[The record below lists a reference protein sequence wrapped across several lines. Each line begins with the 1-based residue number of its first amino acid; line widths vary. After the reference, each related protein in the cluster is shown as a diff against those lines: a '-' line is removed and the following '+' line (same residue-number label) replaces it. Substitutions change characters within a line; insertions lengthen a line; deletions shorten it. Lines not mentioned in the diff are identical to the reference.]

1 METTQ
6 RPAIPL
12 SPTSGSCSRSPS
24 PASGGR
30 GGVGTDPLEV
40 SNSVMVHSVHSKI
53 TCSGQ
58 QLGLPPSQPG
68 YLVQFQFQVLHV
80 VFPSHL
86 VASILLIPVCKV
98 SPMCLYQ
105 FQVELCNQL
114 DGGAVKYA
122 LTGLQGGFCINF
134 EASSVSL
141 RSASS
146 NMRSALDQPSV
157 INAYPQTE
165 FSSSQI
171 VGPFSAPPFSVLQV
185 SWFGVISK
193 EQSTRKMALNL
204 GFPIP
209 LRATV

>member
-1 METTQ
+1 MAFGQ
-6 RPAIPL
+6 MQILSHLLQLRWRPL
-12 SPTSGSCSRSPS
+12 KGQLSPS
-24 PASGGR
+24 PP
-30 GGVGTDPLEV
+30 PLD
-40 SNSVMVHSVHSKI
+40 
-53 TCSGQ
+53 
-58 QLGLPPSQPG
+58 L
-68 YLVQFQFQVLHV
+68 VLHI
-80 VFPSHL
+80 VFPSYL

-171 VGPFSAPPFSVLQV
+171 VGPFPLLHFPFYRSAGL
-185 SWFGVISK
+185 
-193 EQSTRKMALNL
+193 A
-204 GFPIP
+204 
-209 LRATV
+209 